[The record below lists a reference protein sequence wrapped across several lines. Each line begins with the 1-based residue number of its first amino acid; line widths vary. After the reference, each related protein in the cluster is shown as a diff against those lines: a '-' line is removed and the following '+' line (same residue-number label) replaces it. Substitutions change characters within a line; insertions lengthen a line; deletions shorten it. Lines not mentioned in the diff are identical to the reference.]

1 MSIVYFDQEKK
12 FECPCGCG
20 KKLTLS
26 IQQTEGYGWN
36 AYVMDGQKIIAAIG
50 ENNLGD

>member
-1 MSIVYFDQEKK
+1 MSVVYFEQEKE

-20 KKLTLS
+20 KKLVLA

-36 AYVMDGQKIIAAIG
+36 AYVMDGQKIIASTG
-50 ENNLGD
+50 ENNVSE